1 MQQIGDRIHSL
12 RKGLGISQ
20 GEFGSKIGIKK
31 SSVSSME
38 KNKSN
43 PSTQT
48 IKLICVEFN
57 VNYDWLVNG
66 VGDIFIKN
74 NNSIHERIKYL
85 RMIRKKDN
93 GKGRSLAIFT
103 LGPNKAFVLLN
114 DLLSNG

>member
-43 PSTQT
+43 PSTQ
-48 IKLICVEFN
+48 I
-57 VNYDWLVNG
+57 
-66 VGDIFIKN
+66 
-74 NNSIHERIKYL
+74 
-85 RMIRKKDN
+85 
-93 GKGRSLAIFT
+93 
-103 LGPNKAFVLLN
+103 
-114 DLLSNG
+114 DLC